1 MAAMEER
8 DKGRLIANLKSLPYE
23 LEDLVEGMSDDEL
36 RWRPIPNKWSITEI
50 LAHLRDVEREAFQV
64 RLRRTVTEDS
74 PAFALWDQDRSAA
87 DRDYISQSAREA
99 LAEFRALRLET
110 VASLESLPV
119 EQWSRVGVHPE
130 RGPAT
135 IEEQVTRQIK
145 NHDLTHMIQIKDI
158 LRIKM
163 PW

>member
-1 MAAMEER
+1 MRAMEER
-8 DKGRLIANLKSLPYE
+8 DKLRLISNLKSLPHE
-23 LEDLVEGMSDDEL
+23 LADLVDGMSDDEL

-64 RLRRTVTEDS
+64 RLRRTLTEES
-74 PAFALWDQDRSAA
+74 PTFDLWDQDGAA
-87 DRDYISQSAREA
+87 HERNYIAESAREA
-99 LAEFRALRLET
+99 LAAFTAARDETVRALEA
-110 VASLESLPV
+110 VPV
-119 EQWSRVGVHPE
+119 EMWSRVGVHPE

-135 IEEQVTRQIK
+135 VEEQVTRQIK

>member
-8 DKGRLIANLKSLPYE
+8 DKGRLISNLKSLPNE
-23 LEDLVEGMSDDEL
+23 LEDLVEGLSDEEL
-36 RWRPIPNKWSITEI
+36 RWRPIPNKWSIAEI

-64 RLRRTVTEDS
+64 RLRRTIGEDT
-74 PAFALWDQDRSAA
+74 PTFELWDQERAAA
-87 DRDYISQSAREA
+87 DRDYLAQSGRAA
-99 LAEFRALRLET
+99 LDEFKALRAET
-110 VASLESLPV
+110 VAALESVPV
-119 EQWSRVGVHPE
+119 EKWERVGVHPE

-135 IEEQVTRQIK
+135 LEEQVTRQVK